1 MSARHRIAIVDD
13 DHSVRKA
20 LCRLLRSLDIHAESY
35 ASGREFLDALQRALP
50 DCLVLDLRMP
60 DMNGLELQQHLT
72 DRGIRLPTVMVTG
85 HDEPGMRSKCV
96 AAGAGTYLRKPLD
109 EKSLLQAIEDAIAA
123 AAAPRDARP

>member
-20 LCRLLRSLDIHAESY
+20 LCRLLRSLDIHAEIY
-35 ASGREFLDALQRALP
+35 GSGREFLDAVRCALP

-72 DRGIRLPTVMVTG
+72 DRGIRLPTVIVTG
-85 HDEPGMRSKCV
+85 HDEPGMKSRCI
-96 AAGAGTYLRKPLD
+96 AAGASTYLRKPLD

-123 AAAPRDARP
+123 ATPDGARP